1 MLIAVQIWR
10 FLSTARLA
18 AWVHLIM
25 LTGQTNA
32 QGMPQTHSVMSCSCD
47 KAPQIHL

>member
-18 AWVHLIM
+18 DWVHLIM

-32 QGMPQTHSVMSCSCD
+32 QGMPQTH
-47 KAPQIHL
+47 ILL